1 MKKSLAYKREALA
14 EAYWNEQQEQGEL
27 NSRHMD
33 TIDQAWL
40 KGFDACAAELL
51 PRIEKLVEALER
63 QSHPHVEQ
71 FCKER
76 ALNAL
81 AEWRKFKG
89 EV

>member
-1 MKKSLAYKREALA
+1 MNKPREFWIDTSVHIWEASDEPLENYRGGEIVHVIEYSAY
-14 EAYWNEQQEQGEL
+14 
-27 NSRHMD
+27 
-33 TIDQAWL
+33 
-40 KGFDACAAELL
+40 AELL
-51 PRIEKLVEALER
+51 PQIEKLVEALER

-89 EV
+89 E